1 MGCKPTTIKDKN
13 KIPPVNA
20 YPSNRLVT
28 NPPSLDI
35 IISQVSKLSPKGFDE
50 ICRLD
55 IQVK

>member
-13 KIPPVNA
+13 KIPPINA

-35 IISQVSKLSPKGFDE
+35 IISQVSKLSPKGFD
-50 ICRLD
+50 
-55 IQVK
+55 